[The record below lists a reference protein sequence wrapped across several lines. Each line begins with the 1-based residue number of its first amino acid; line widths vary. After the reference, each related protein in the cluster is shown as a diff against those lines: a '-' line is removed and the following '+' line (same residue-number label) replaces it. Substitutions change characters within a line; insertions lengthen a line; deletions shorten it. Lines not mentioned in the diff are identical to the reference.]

1 MMYIFIVGALILV
14 NLAVWAL
21 LIPYLTKKRANA
33 FQEDLVN
40 RHYDEVETMYRKMR
54 GWRHDYH
61 NHIQVLKAY
70 FAQEQYAQAAGY
82 LDMLEQD
89 LTQVD
94 TVIKTGNMMVD
105 AILNS
110 KLTLMKEKKI
120 RVDATAFVPKELT
133 VAQTDLAVLV
143 GNLLDNAMEACEKV
157 TEEERFVR
165 IYMDVLKGQFYLCV
179 TNSMQGKATRVGGLF
194 SSAKSREH
202 GFGLAQ
208 VKSLVEQYSGYLNMQ
223 TEDGVF
229 AVELGIPLSTGKAA

>member
-1 MMYIFIVGALILV
+1 MV
-14 NLAVWAL
+14 NLVIWAL
-21 LIPYLTKKRANA
+21 LLPYLTKRRVNA
-33 FQEDLVN
+33 FQEELVN

-70 FAQEQYAQAAGY
+70 LAQGQHAQAAGY

-110 KLTLMKEKKI
+110 KLTLMKERKI
-120 RVDATAFVPKELT
+120 RVDATALVPKELK
-133 VAQTDLAVLV
+133 VSQTDLAVLV

-157 TEEERFVR
+157 AEEERFVR

-179 TNSMQGKATRVGGLF
+179 TNSMKGRAKQVGGLF
-194 SSAKSREH
+194 SSTKSREH
-202 GFGLAQ
+202 GFGLTQ
-208 VKSLVEQYSGYLNMQ
+208 VKSLVEKYSGYLNMQ

-229 AVELGIPLSTGKAA
+229 AVEVGIPLSVAQKSLSR

>member
-21 LIPYLTKKRANA
+21 LLPYLTKKRANA

-133 VAQTDLAVLV
+133 VSQTDLAVLV

-194 SSAKSREH
+194 SSTKSREH

-229 AVELGIPLSTGKAA
+229 AVEVGIPLSAGKAA